1 MPDEE
6 TPRRTVD
13 ITNTEQH
20 LKLRNKYTQTKM
32 ERDKA
37 QAEREELK
45 TLLAQRDAELAQIRP
60 QLDQNTLLKEN
71 RTLKG
76 QVRDMRHQAVAD
88 RHLRELGI
96 RPDAIEAFHKL
107 APFEAQSDDPDEEAV
122 KAHVTEAKAKYG
134 YLFGETKAE
143 GETPTP
149 TPTPAPGRGQGGK
162 AGSNGML
169 RITSAQAGDD
179 AWVYANQKQYQEA
192 IRNKTLE
199 IVD

>member
-1 MPDEE
+1 M
-6 TPRRTVD
+6 D
-13 ITNTEQH
+13 ITNTAEYVR
-20 LKLRNKYTQTKM
+20 LRNKYTQVKM
-32 ERDKA
+32 ERDTA
-37 QAEREELK
+37 LAENGELK
-45 TLLAQRDAELAQIRP
+45 TSLSQRDTELSQLKP

-107 APFEAQSDDPDEEAV
+107 APFEAQSDEPDEEAV
-122 KAHVTEAKAKYG
+122 KAHVAEAKSKYS
-134 YLFGETKAE
+134 YLFGEAKAE
-143 GETPTP
+143 GEPPTP

-162 AGSNGML
+162 AGGNGML
-169 RITSAQAGDD
+169 RVTSAQIGDD
-179 AWVYANQKQYQEA
+179 SWVYANQKRYQEA
-192 IRNKTLE
+192 IRNNTLE